1 MQVGQKPDS
10 DLWYFDLTG
19 TAGDE
24 PPADF
29 AWQGAGYE
37 TEDLAYNEGV
47 KTAKFK
53 RLLLNRCQKE
63 FNAYDVSVRDEE
75 ASAGA
80 AALSEVSE
88 KELSTYGTVGTHLRC
103 WSCLTASC
111 MLARG
116 LCSCRLSPLLAKA
129 AYPVAVFLHWR
140 AVQH

>member
-1 MQVGQKPDS
+1 MQTSQKPDS
-10 DLWYFDLTG
+10 DLWFYDLTG
-19 TAGDE
+19 TASDE

-47 KTAKFK
+47 KSATFK

-63 FNAYDVSVRDEE
+63 FNAYDVSVRYEE

-80 AALSEVSE
+80 AALTGSEVSE
-88 KELSTYGTVGTHLRC
+88 KVLSTHGTHLRC

-111 MLARG
+111 VLFRG
-116 LCSCRLSPLLAKA
+116 LCACRLSPLLAKA
-129 AYPVAVFLHWR
+129 AYPVTVFLHWR